1 MQLTF
6 YGSGVYIDTEALGG
20 KALKLIKT
28 HECYNAFETQV
39 FDYIPLQGWND
50 LSQLNHI
57 INHYEKHIEN
67 YQVFHKAKWVT
78 KGSDQE

>member
-39 FDYIPLQGWND
+39 FDYIPLQG
-50 LSQLNHI
+50 
-57 INHYEKHIEN
+57 
-67 YQVFHKAKWVT
+67 
-78 KGSDQE
+78 